1 MLLKSSDLNC
11 QHEFTFKSSG
21 LEESWQRLHGKPQ
34 RRLGDL
40 LKKNSLGA
48 EIKSISDCIEYV
60 LIQYCRERQF
70 INFKQILL
78 ESSQI
83 LFLVVLV
90 YSPQGQN

>member
-1 MLLKSSDLNC
+1 MLLKSLRFKLS
-11 QHEFTFKSSG
+11 TRISFKSSG
-21 LEESWQRLHGKPQ
+21 LEENWQRLHGKLK

-48 EIKSISDCIEYV
+48 EIKSICDCKEYV

-70 INFKQILL
+70 IMFKQILL

>member
-11 QHEFTFKSSG
+11 QHEFIFKSSG

-70 INFKQILL
+70 IMFKQILL